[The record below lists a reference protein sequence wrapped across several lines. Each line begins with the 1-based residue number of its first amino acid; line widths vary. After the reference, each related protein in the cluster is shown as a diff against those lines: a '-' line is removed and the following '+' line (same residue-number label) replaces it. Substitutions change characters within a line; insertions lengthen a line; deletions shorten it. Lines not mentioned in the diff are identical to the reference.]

1 MSRSSRLALAAAGL
15 VLGLSLPAS
24 AQVVTT
30 PTVTTEGVPA
40 FDAARLRPDQ
50 IAFRETF
57 RELVETDTTLSNGSC
72 TLAAERMAA
81 RLRAA
86 GFTDDQLTLFSTP
99 EHPKNG
105 GLVAV
110 LSGDGSGGGP
120 ILLLAHLDV
129 VEARRADWSRDPFTL
144 VEEGGYFYARGV
156 ADTKALAAVW
166 VDILARLHAEGR
178 TPRRTLKLALTCGEE
193 SGAFNGAQ
201 WLVANRPD
209 LIAADFVLNEGG
221 GGETD
226 GQGRLIVQSLQV
238 GEKTY
243 QDYALTTVNAGGHS
257 SIPIRDNAIYQ
268 LAEALLKVRDH
279 DFPIEMT
286 DTTRAYLDRSGAV
299 MGGELGA
306 AMQALSADPAD
317 AAAEARVVQDRGLNS
332 LLRTTCVGTM
342 VEGGHANNA
351 LPQRA
356 SAVVN
361 CRIFPGHDVQ
371 QIRDAL
377 VQVVDD
383 AGVQIT
389 LIDPVALTAAPP
401 PLDPALMGPIEAVTA
416 RWFPGVPVIPAMST
430 GATDAVHFAPAG
442 IPVYGVT
449 GLWFDPD
456 GNGQHGLDERV
467 EVASVYVGRDYL
479 TDLVRALAL

>member
-1 MSRSSRLALAAAGL
+1 MSRSTRAFLATTGLALGLIAAH
-15 VLGLSLPAS
+15 PAT

-30 PTVTTEGVPA
+30 QGVPA
-40 FDAARLRPDQ
+40 FDAGHLRPDQ
-50 IAFRETF
+50 VAFRDTF

-86 GFTDDQLTLFSTP
+86 GFTDDQLTVFSTP

-110 LSGDGSGGGP
+110 LPGDGSGGGP

-129 VEARRADWSRDPFTL
+129 VEARRADWTRDPFTL

-156 ADTKALAAVW
+156 ADTKALAAAW
-166 VDILARLHAEGR
+166 VDILARLRAEGA
-178 TPRRTLKLALTCGEE
+178 TPRRTLKMALTCGEE
-193 SGAFNGAQ
+193 SGEFNGAQ

-209 LIAADFVLNEGG
+209 LIQADFVLNEGG

-226 GQGRLIVQSLQV
+226 GQGRLIAQSLQV

-243 QDYALTTVNAGGHS
+243 QDYRLETVNAGGHS

-268 LAEALLKVRDH
+268 LAAALLKVRDH
-279 DFPIEMT
+279 AFPVEIT
-286 DTTRAYLDRSGAV
+286 DTTRTYLARSGALI
-299 MGGELGA
+299 GGEQGA
-306 AMQALSADPAD
+306 AMQALAADPTD
-317 AAAEARVVQDRGLNS
+317 AAAAARVSEDRGLNS
-332 LLRTTCVGTM
+332 VLRTTCVGTM
-342 VEGGHANNA
+342 IEGGHANNA

-356 SAVVN
+356 DAVVN
-361 CRIFPGHDVQ
+361 CRIFPGHDVEE
-371 QIRDAL
+371 IRAAL
-377 VQVVDD
+377 VAVVDD
-383 AGVQIT
+383 SGVAIT
-389 LIDPVALTAAPP
+389 LIDPKARNAAPP
-401 PLDPALMGPIEAVTA
+401 PLDPAVVGPIEGVTQ
-416 RWFPGVPVIPAMST
+416 RYFPGIPVIPSMST

-449 GLWFDPD
+449 GMWFDPD
-456 GNGQHGLDERV
+456 GNGQHGLNERV

-479 TDLVRALAL
+479 TDLIRALAY